1 MKKIK
6 IFLFSLTLIFLIN
19 NLYADMPHYLDFKYI
34 LNNSV
39 AGKKAQ
45 DNLQKKLKDG
55 IKSLNKKEKS
65 LQEEEKKMIQQK
77 KVISQEEYVK
87 KVNDLR
93 KKVSSLR
100 TERNTLLEK
109 ISKDR
114 SKARNELL
122 KNLNP
127 IIKDYMQEKKIRL
140 VVDKKNIILAD
151 EKLDIT
157 KDIMEAL
164 NGKLKSIKLN

>member
-6 IFLFSLTLIFLIN
+6 IFLFSLTLTFLIN

-55 IKSLNKKEKS
+55 INSLNKKEKS

-157 KDIMEAL
+157 KDIMEVL

>member
-6 IFLFSLTLIFLIN
+6 IFLFSITLIFLIN

-55 IKSLNKKEKS
+55 INSLNKKEKS